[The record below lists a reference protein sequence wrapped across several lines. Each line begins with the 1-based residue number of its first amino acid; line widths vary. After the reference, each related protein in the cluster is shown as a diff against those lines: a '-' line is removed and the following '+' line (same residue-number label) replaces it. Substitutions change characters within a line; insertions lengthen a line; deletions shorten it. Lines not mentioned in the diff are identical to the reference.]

1 MTNIIAVIVTYKPSI
16 IELKRNVGVILPQVD
31 HLYIVDNTETISDLI
46 VIFSNEEKITIIP
59 LLENVG
65 IAKALN
71 IGTKEAIKKGGDW
84 ILSFDQD
91 SHPSSDYVDRFRKIL
106 GCMDNTIGQIGPLY
120 TMKNR
125 RNNISETIETCEEI
139 ITSGAFI
146 SKEAFSVVGGYK
158 EELFI
163 DSVDT
168 EISWNL
174 RVHGYKV
181 CVANSIVLEHNL
193 GNQARD
199 IILFGRRIMTIT
211 NHSPQRYYYM
221 CRNAYYISKLY
232 RAKLGSSANNY
243 KYKGLKL
250 ALKVLLFES
259 EKIKK
264 IKSIIK
270 GYIDFRNNI
279 MGQRI

>member
-1 MTNIIAVIVTYKPSI
+1 M
-16 IELKRNVGVILPQVD
+16 
-31 HLYIVDNTETISDLI
+31 
-46 VIFSNEEKITIIP
+46 
-59 LLENVG
+59 
-65 IAKALN
+65 
-71 IGTKEAIKKGGDW
+71 
-84 ILSFDQD
+84 SFDQD

-174 RVHGYKV
+174 RVHG
-181 CVANSIVLEHNL
+181 
-193 GNQARD
+193 
-199 IILFGRRIMTIT
+199 
-211 NHSPQRYYYM
+211 
-221 CRNAYYISKLY
+221 
-232 RAKLGSSANNY
+232 
-243 KYKGLKL
+243 GLHQ
-250 ALKVLLFES
+250 
-259 EKIKK
+259 
-264 IKSIIK
+264 
-270 GYIDFRNNI
+270 ID
-279 MGQRI
+279 